1 MAAALL
7 SSLSSLSGAVV
18 PTLFKVLEQNEPEIE
33 AQIVD
38 TMKRI
43 KSSNPSEYAL
53 FLENWRKL
61 NRAIEASSIEQSTTP
76 IAAPAPIM
84 TGGVDTPTG
93 PTGPAPAPVPFVE
106 PTPPMVES
114 TGPTGPEMPIS
125 ETTGPSFLSST
136 GPTGPAEPS
145 SIITRLGEGIDN
157 LLKSNATGSTGGK
170 KHRKRKT
177 AKQHRK
183 RTHRVKHR
191 KH

>member
-18 PTLFKVLEQNEPEIE
+18 PTLFKVLEEKEPAIE

-61 NRAIEASSIEQSTTP
+61 NRAVEASSIEQS
-76 IAAPAPIM
+76 APAPVAPIM

-106 PTPPMVES
+106 PTPPMIES
-114 TGPTGPEMPIS
+114 TAPTGPEMPIS

-157 LLKSNATGSTGGK
+157 LLKSSATGPTGGK